1 MPDRVVHVVRKKSR
15 GQHAWVFSNEV
26 TQAEGNPGP
35 GDTVQV
41 FDRKHFL
48 GSGIYNPHSLIRV
61 RLYSDQN
68 EELDTTFFRRRIEA
82 ALAYRKTMLPDENDF
97 RLMYGE
103 SDRVPGLVIDK
114 YGNHFVVQT
123 YALGLDTRHEMVVA
137 ALREVFDVASV
148 IEKND
153 FRLRDPEGLPRRSGV
168 LFGTPEPRIVISE
181 SGAKFYVD
189 AAGGQ
194 KTGYYFD
201 HRLTRRKVRQL
212 SGGLPR
218 LSAEENRGCTQVIS
232 EGLPRLSAEENRG
245 CTQVISPGRAVL
257 DVFSYTGSF
266 AINAALGGAEGVLA
280 VDASAAAA
288 TIATDNSVLNGVA
301 EKCTFA
307 TDNAFTALQRLD
319 AEGRRFDLINLD
331 PPAFIKAQKD
341 KNAGMRGYR
350 EVNGLAMKL
359 LPAGGILVSSSC
371 SHYLFWQDMLDMLVA
386 AAQDVGRT
394 FTILDRT
401 TQGPDHPVLLS
412 MPESEYLRGFILQ
425 VS

>member
-1 MPDRVVHVVRKKSR
+1 VPDKVVHVLRKKSR

-26 TQAEGNPGP
+26 TETEGNAGP

-41 FDRKHFL
+41 FDRKRML

-61 RLYSDQN
+61 RLYSEQN
-68 EELDTTFFRRRIEA
+68 EELDAALIQRRIET
-82 ALAYRKTMLPDENDF
+82 ALAYRKASLPGENDF
-97 RLMYGE
+97 RLMFSE
-103 SDRVPGLVIDK
+103 SDRMPGLVIDK

-123 YALGLDTRHEMVVA
+123 YSLGLDMRHELVVA
-137 ALREVFDVASV
+137 ALREVFVVASV

-153 FRLRDPEGLPRRSGV
+153 FRLRDPEGLPRRAGV

-181 SGAKFYVD
+181 SGVKFYVD
-189 AAGGQ
+189 PAGGQ

-212 SGGLPR
+212 S
-218 LSAEENRGCTQVIS
+218 A
-232 EGLPRLSAEENRG
+232 
-245 CTQVISPGRAVL
+245 GRKVL

-266 AINAALGGAEGVLA
+266 AINAALGGAESVLA

-307 TDNAFTALQRLD
+307 TDNAFTALEGLAAQ
-319 AEGRRFDLINLD
+319 GRRFDLINLD

-341 KNAGMRGYR
+341 KDAGMRGYR
-350 EVNGLAMKL
+350 QINALAMKL
-359 LPAGGILVSSSC
+359 LPPGGILVSSSC

-386 AAQDVGRT
+386 AAQDVGRE

>member
-1 MPDRVVHVVRKKSR
+1 MPVKVVHVVRKKSR

-26 TQAEGNPGP
+26 TKTEGNPGP

-41 FDRKHFL
+41 LDRKRLL

-61 RLYSDQN
+61 RLYSEQN
-68 EELDTTFFRRRIEA
+68 EELDTAFLRRRIEA
-82 ALAYRKTMLPDENDF
+82 ALQYRKMALPGENDF
-97 RLMYGE
+97 RLMFSE

-123 YALGLDTRHEMVVA
+123 YALGLDMRHDLVVA

-153 FRLRDPEGLPRRSGV
+153 FRLRDPEGLPRRAGV
-168 LFGTPEPRIVISE
+168 LFGTPEPRTVISE
-181 SGAKFYVD
+181 GGAKFYVD
-189 AAGGQ
+189 VAGGQ

-201 HRLTRRKVRQL
+201 HRLTRRMVRQM
-212 SGGLPR
+212 S
-218 LSAEENRGCTQVIS
+218 V
-232 EGLPRLSAEENRG
+232 
-245 CTQVISPGRAVL
+245 GRKVL

-266 AINAALGGAEGVLA
+266 AINAALGGAESVLA
-280 VDASAAAA
+280 VDASAVAA

-301 EKCTFA
+301 DRCEFA
-307 TDNAFTALQRLD
+307 TDNAFTALAELD
-319 AEGRRFDLINLD
+319 AQSRKFDLINLD
-331 PPAFIKAQKD
+331 PPAFIKALKD

-350 EVNGLAMKL
+350 QINALAMKL

-386 AAQDVGRT
+386 SAQDAGRE

>member
-1 MPDRVVHVVRKKSR
+1 MPVKVVHVVRKKSR
-15 GQHAWVFSNEV
+15 GRHAWVFSNEV
-26 TQAEGNPGP
+26 TKTESNPGP

-41 FDRKHFL
+41 FDRERRL

-61 RLYSDQN
+61 RLYSEQN
-68 EELDTTFFRRRIEA
+68 EELDTAFLRRRIEA
-82 ALAYRKTMLPDENDF
+82 ALQYRKAMLPGENDF
-97 RLMYGE
+97 RLMFSE

-123 YALGLDTRHEMVVA
+123 YSLGLDMRHELVVA

-153 FRLRDPEGLPRRSGV
+153 FRLRDPEGLPRRAGV
-168 LFGTPEPRIVISE
+168 LFGTPEARTVISE
-181 SGAKFYVD
+181 SGARFYVD
-189 AAGGQ
+189 VAGGQ

-212 SGGLPR
+212 S
-218 LSAEENRGCTQVIS
+218 A
-232 EGLPRLSAEENRG
+232 
-245 CTQVISPGRAVL
+245 GRKVL

-266 AINAALGGAEGVLA
+266 AINAALGGAESVLA

-301 EKCTFA
+301 DRCQFA
-307 TDNAFTALQRLD
+307 TDNAFTALTELD
-319 AEGRRFDLINLD
+319 VQGRRFDLINLD
-331 PPAFIKAQKD
+331 PPAFIKALKD

-350 EVNGLAMKL
+350 EINALAMKL
-359 LPAGGILVSSSC
+359 LPPGGMLVSSSC

-386 AAQDVGRT
+386 AAQDIGRE

>member
-1 MPDRVVHVVRKKSR
+1 MPDRVVFVVRKKSR

-26 TQAEGNPGP
+26 TKTEGNPGP

-41 FDRKHFL
+41 FDRKRLL

-61 RLYSDQN
+61 RLYSEQN
-68 EELDTTFFRRRIEA
+68 EELDTAFLRHRIEA
-82 ALAYRKTMLPDENDF
+82 ALAYRKTVLPGENDF
-97 RLMYGE
+97 RLMFSE

-114 YGNHFVVQT
+114 YGSHFVVQT
-123 YALGLDTRHEMVVA
+123 YALGLDMRHNLVVA
-137 ALREVFDVASV
+137 ALREVFDVASI

-153 FRLRDPEGLPRRSGV
+153 FRLRDPEGLPRRTGV
-168 LFGTPEPRIVISE
+168 LFGAPEPRVVISE
-181 SGAKFYVD
+181 SGARFYVD
-189 AAGGQ
+189 VAGGQ

-212 SGGLPR
+212 
-218 LSAEENRGCTQVIS
+218 A
-232 EGLPRLSAEENRG
+232 A
-245 CTQVISPGRAVL
+245 GRKVL

-266 AINAALGGAEGVLA
+266 AINAALGGAESVLA

-301 EKCTFA
+301 DKCEFA
-307 TDNAFTALQRLD
+307 TDNAFTALEQLD
-319 AEGRRFDLINLD
+319 AQGRKFDLINLD
-331 PPAFIKAQKD
+331 PPAFIKALKD

-350 EVNGLAMKL
+350 QINALAMKL

-371 SHYLFWQDMLDMLVA
+371 SHYLFWQDLLDMLVA
-386 AAQDVGRT
+386 AAQDAGRE
-394 FTILDRT
+394 FTILDRA

-412 MPESEYLRGFILQ
+412 MPESEYLRGFILK

>member
-1 MPDRVVHVVRKKSR
+1 MPDKTVHVVRKKSR

-26 TQAEGNPGP
+26 TKTEGSPGP

-41 FDRKHFL
+41 LDRKRLL

-61 RLYSDQN
+61 RLYSEQD
-68 EELDTTFFRRRIEA
+68 EELDAAFLKRRIEA
-82 ALAYRKTMLPDENDF
+82 ALQYRKAMLPGENDF
-97 RLMYGE
+97 RLMFSE

-114 YGNHFVVQT
+114 YGNHFVLQT
-123 YALGLDTRHEMVVA
+123 YALGLDMRHDLVVA

-153 FRLRDPEGLPRRSGV
+153 FRLRDPEGLPRRAGV
-168 LFGTPEPRIVISE
+168 LFGTPESRIVISE
-181 SGAKFYVD
+181 SGVKFYVD

-201 HRLTRRKVRQL
+201 HRLTRRKVRE
-212 SGGLPR
+212 
-218 LSAEENRGCTQVIS
+218 LSA
-232 EGLPRLSAEENRG
+232 
-245 CTQVISPGRAVL
+245 GRKIL

-266 AINAALGGAEGVLA
+266 AINAALGGAESVLA

-301 EKCTFA
+301 DKCQFA
-307 TDNAFTALQRLD
+307 TDNAFTALAELD
-319 AEGRRFDLINLD
+319 AQGRKFDLINLD

-350 EVNGLAMKL
+350 QINALAMKL

-386 AAQDVGRT
+386 AAQDVGRE

-401 TQGPDHPVLLS
+401 TQGPDHPVQLS
-412 MPESEYLRGFILQ
+412 LPESEYLRGFILQ

>member
-1 MPDRVVHVVRKKSR
+1 VPDKVVRVVRRKSR

-26 TQAEGNPGP
+26 TKAEGSPGP

-41 FDRKHFL
+41 YDRKRLL

-61 RLYSDQN
+61 RLYSEQN
-68 EELDTTFFRRRIEA
+68 EELDAVLIQQRIEA
-82 ALAYRKTMLPDENDF
+82 ALAYRKTMLPGEDDF

-103 SDRVPGLVIDK
+103 SDHVPGLVIDK
-114 YGNHFVVQT
+114 YGSHFVVQT
-123 YALGLDTRHEMVVA
+123 YALGLDTRHELVVA
-137 ALREVFDVASV
+137 ALREVFDVASI

-153 FRLRDPEGLPRRSGV
+153 FRLRDPEGLPRRAGV

-189 AAGGQ
+189 PAGGQ

-201 HRLTRRKVRQL
+201 HRLTRYRVKQL
-212 SGGLPR
+212 S
-218 LSAEENRGCTQVIS
+218 A
-232 EGLPRLSAEENRG
+232 
-245 CTQVISPGRAVL
+245 GRNVL

-266 AINAALGGAEGVLA
+266 AINAALGGAESVLA
-280 VDASAAAA
+280 VDASAAAV

-301 EKCTFA
+301 GRCQFA
-307 TDNAFTALQRLD
+307 TDNAFTALTDLD
-319 AEGRRFDLINLD
+319 SQGRKFDLINLD

-350 EVNGLAMKL
+350 QINALAMRL
-359 LPAGGILVSSSC
+359 LSPGGVLVSSSC

-386 AAQDVGRT
+386 AAQDAGRT

-412 MPESEYLRGFILQ
+412 MPESEYLRGFVLQ

>member
-1 MPDRVVHVVRKKSR
+1 MPDKIVYVIRKKSR
-15 GQHAWVFSNEV
+15 GQHTWVFSNEV
-26 TQAEGNPGP
+26 TRTEGNPGP

-41 FDRKHFL
+41 FDRKRLL

-61 RLYSDQN
+61 RLYSEQN
-68 EELDTTFFRRRIEA
+68 EELDAAFLRRRIEA
-82 ALAYRKTMLPDENDF
+82 ALQYRKTMLPGENDF
-97 RLMYGE
+97 RLMFSE

-123 YALGLDTRHEMVVA
+123 YALGLDMRHDLVVA
-137 ALREVFDVASV
+137 ALREVFDVASI

-153 FRLRDPEGLPRRSGV
+153 FRLRDPEGLPRRAGV

-181 SGAKFYVD
+181 SGARFYVD
-189 AAGGQ
+189 VAGGQ

-212 SGGLPR
+212 S
-218 LSAEENRGCTQVIS
+218 A
-232 EGLPRLSAEENRG
+232 
-245 CTQVISPGRAVL
+245 GRKVL

-266 AINAALGGAEGVLA
+266 AINATLGGAESVLA

-301 EKCTFA
+301 ERCQFA
-307 TDNAFTALQRLD
+307 TDNAFTALAELD
-319 AEGRRFDLINLD
+319 AQGRKFDLINLD

-350 EVNGLAMKL
+350 QINALAMKL

-371 SHYLFWQDMLDMLVA
+371 SHYLFWQDMLDMLVV
-386 AAQDVGRT
+386 AAQDAGRS

>member
-1 MPDRVVHVVRKKSR
+1 LPDKLVHVTRKKSR
-15 GQHAWVFSNEV
+15 AQHAWVFSNEV
-26 TQAEGNPGP
+26 TGTEGNAGS
-35 GDTVQV
+35 GDTVLV
-41 FDRKHFL
+41 SDRKGL
-48 GSGIYNPHSLIRV
+48 VGSGIYNPHSLIRV
-61 RLYSDQN
+61 RLYSEQN
-68 EELDTTFFRRRIEA
+68 EELDASLVRRRIEA
-82 ALAYRKTMLPDENDF
+82 ALQYRTTMLPGENDF
-97 RLMYGE
+97 RLTYGE

-114 YGNHFVVQT
+114 YGSHFVVQT
-123 YALGLDTRHEMVVA
+123 YALGLDRRQDMVVT
-137 ALREVFDVASV
+137 ALREVFDVASI

-153 FRLRDPEGLPRRSGV
+153 FRLRDPEGLPRRAGV

-189 AAGGQ
+189 VAGGQ

-212 SGGLPR
+212 S
-218 LSAEENRGCTQVIS
+218 A
-232 EGLPRLSAEENRG
+232 
-245 CTQVISPGRAVL
+245 GRKVL

-266 AINAALGGAEGVLA
+266 AVNAALGGAESVLA

-288 TIATDNSVLNGVA
+288 TIATENSVLNGVA
-301 EKCTFA
+301 DRCTFA
-307 TDNAFTALQRLD
+307 TDNAFTALTELD
-319 AEGRRFDLINLD
+319 AQGRRFDLINLD

-350 EVNGLAMKL
+350 QINALAMKL
-359 LPAGGILVSSSC
+359 LPAGGVLVSSSC

-386 AAQDVGRT
+386 ASQDAGRS

>member
-1 MPDRVVHVVRKKSR
+1 MGFSSVPARVVHVVRKKSR

-26 TQAEGNPGP
+26 IKTEGNPGP
-35 GDTVQV
+35 GETVRV
-41 FDRKHFL
+41 FDRKRLL

-61 RLYSDQN
+61 RLYSEQN
-68 EELDTTFFRRRIEA
+68 EELDADLIRCRMEA
-82 ALAYRKTMLPDENDF
+82 ALAHRKAMLPEESDF
-97 RLMYGE
+97 RLLYGE

-114 YGNHFVVQT
+114 YGSHFVIQT
-123 YALGLDTRHEMVVA
+123 YALGLDMRHEQVVT
-137 ALREVFDVASV
+137 ALRTVFDVASV

-181 SGAKFYVD
+181 SGARFYVD
-189 AAGGQ
+189 TAGGQ

-212 SGGLPR
+212 SAR
-218 LSAEENRGCTQVIS
+218 RK
-232 EGLPRLSAEENRG
+232 
-245 CTQVISPGRAVL
+245 VL

-266 AINAALGGAEGVLA
+266 AVNAALGGAESVLA

-301 EKCTFA
+301 DRCQFA
-307 TDNAFTALQRLD
+307 TDNAFTALAGLD
-319 AEGRRFDLINLD
+319 ADGRRFDLINLD

-341 KNAGMRGYR
+341 RNAGLRGYR
-350 EVNGLAMKL
+350 QVNALAMKL
-359 LPAGGILVSSSC
+359 LSPGGILVSSSC

-386 AAQDVGRT
+386 AAQDAGRT

-425 VS
+425 VN

>member
-1 MPDRVVHVVRKKSR
+1 MPSKSVHVVRKKSR

-26 TQAEGNPGP
+26 TGTEGNPGL

-41 FDRKHFL
+41 FDRKRLL

-61 RLYSDQN
+61 RLYSEQN
-68 EELDTTFFRRRIEA
+68 EELDTAFLRRRIEA
-82 ALAYRKTMLPDENDF
+82 ALAYRRTMLPGENDF
-97 RLMYGE
+97 RLTYGE

-114 YGNHFVVQT
+114 YGSHFVVQT
-123 YALGLDTRHEMVVA
+123 YALGLDMRHDLVVA
-137 ALREVFDVASV
+137 ALREVFEVASV

-153 FRLRDPEGLPRRSGV
+153 FRLRDPEGLPRRTGV
-168 LFGTPEPRIVISE
+168 LFGTPEPRTVISE
-181 SGAKFYVD
+181 SGARFYVD
-189 AAGGQ
+189 VAGGQ

-201 HRLTRRKVRQL
+201 HRLTRRKVKQL
-212 SGGLPR
+212 S
-218 LSAEENRGCTQVIS
+218 A
-232 EGLPRLSAEENRG
+232 
-245 CTQVISPGRAVL
+245 GRKVL

-266 AINAALGGAEGVLA
+266 AINAVLGGAESVLA

-301 EKCTFA
+301 DKCRFA
-307 TDNAFTALQRLD
+307 TDNAFTALVELD
-319 AEGRRFDLINLD
+319 SQGRRFDLVNLD

-341 KNAGMRGYR
+341 RNAGMRGYR
-350 EVNGLAMKL
+350 QVNALAMKL

-386 AAQDVGRT
+386 AAQDAGRS

-425 VS
+425 VG

>member
-1 MPDRVVHVVRKKSR
+1 VPDKVVHVVRKKSR

-26 TQAEGNPGP
+26 TLTEGNPGP
-35 GDTVQV
+35 GDTVRV
-41 FDRKHFL
+41 LDRKHPV

-61 RLYSDQN
+61 RLYSDRD
-68 EELDTTFFRRRIEA
+68 EDLDASLIRRRMEA
-82 ALAYRKTMLPDENDF
+82 ALAYRKTMLPEENDF

-114 YGNHFVVQT
+114 YGSHFVVQT
-123 YALGLDTRHEMVVA
+123 YALGLDLRQELVVE
-137 ALREVFDVASV
+137 ALREVFDVASI

-153 FRLRDPEGLPRRSGV
+153 FRLRDPEGLPRRTGI
-168 LFGTPEPRIVISE
+168 LFGTPEPRTVISE

-212 SGGLPR
+212 S
-218 LSAEENRGCTQVIS
+218 S
-232 EGLPRLSAEENRG
+232 
-245 CTQVISPGRAVL
+245 GRSVL

-266 AINAALGGAEGVLA
+266 AINSALGGAESVLA

-301 EKCTFA
+301 DKCQFA
-307 TDNAFTALQRLD
+307 TDNAFTALAELD
-319 AEGRRFDLINLD
+319 TQGRKFDLINLD

-341 KNAGMRGYR
+341 RSAGMRGYR
-350 EVNGLAMKL
+350 QVNAMAMRL
-359 LPAGGILVSSSC
+359 LSEGGILVSSSC

-386 AAQDVGRT
+386 ASQDAGRS

-412 MPESEYLRGFILQ
+412 MPESEYLRGFVLQ

>member
-1 MPDRVVHVVRKKSR
+1 MPDKVVSVVRKKSR

-26 TQAEGNPGP
+26 TMTEGNPGP

-41 FDRKHFL
+41 FDRKRLL

-61 RLYSDQN
+61 RLYSEQI
-68 EELDTTFFRRRIEA
+68 EELDVAFLRRRIEA
-82 ALAYRKTMLPDENDF
+82 ALQYRKTMLPGENDF
-97 RLMYGE
+97 RLMFSE

-123 YALGLDTRHEMVVA
+123 YALGLDMRHELVVA
-137 ALREVFDVASV
+137 ALREVFEVASI

-153 FRLRDPEGLPRRSGV
+153 FRLRDPEGLPRRAGV

-181 SGAKFYVD
+181 SGARFYVD
-189 AAGGQ
+189 VAGGQ

-212 SGGLPR
+212 S
-218 LSAEENRGCTQVIS
+218 A
-232 EGLPRLSAEENRG
+232 
-245 CTQVISPGRAVL
+245 GRKVL

-266 AINAALGGAEGVLA
+266 AVNAALGGAESVFA

-301 EKCTFA
+301 DKCQFA
-307 TDNAFTALQRLD
+307 TDNAFTAFVELD
-319 AEGRRFDLINLD
+319 AQGRKFDLINLD

-341 KNAGMRGYR
+341 RNAGMRGYR
-350 EVNGLAMKL
+350 QINALAMKL
-359 LPAGGILVSSSC
+359 LPAGGVLVSSSC

-386 AAQDVGRT
+386 AARDADRS

-412 MPESEYLRGFILQ
+412 MPESEYLRGFMLQ

>member
-1 MPDRVVHVVRKKSR
+1 VPDKVVHVVRKKSR

-26 TQAEGNPGP
+26 TRTEGNPGP
-35 GDTVQV
+35 GDLVLV
-41 FDRKHFL
+41 FDRKHL
-48 GSGIYNPHSLIRV
+48 VGSGIYNPHSLIRV
-61 RLYSDQN
+61 RLYSDQD
-68 EELDTTFFRRRIEA
+68 EELDAGLVRRRIEA
-82 ALAYRKTMLPDENDF
+82 ALAYRHTMLPGENDF

-114 YGNHFVVQT
+114 YGSHFVVQT
-123 YALGLDTRHEMVVA
+123 YALGLDMRHELVVD
-137 ALREVFDVASV
+137 ALRGVFEVASV

-153 FRLRDPEGLPRRSGV
+153 FRLRDPEGLPRRAGI
-168 LFGTPEPRIVISE
+168 LFGTPEPRTVISE

-218 LSAEENRGCTQVIS
+218 LSAEENRGCTQS
-232 EGLPRLSAEENRG
+232 LS
-245 CTQVISPGRAVL
+245 SGRSVL

-266 AINAALGGAEGVLA
+266 AINAALGGAESVLA

-288 TIATDNSVLNGVA
+288 TIATENSVLNGVVD
-301 EKCTFA
+301 KCEFA
-307 TDNAFTALQRLD
+307 TDNAFTALDKLGS
-319 AEGRRFDLINLD
+319 EGRKFDLINLD

-350 EVNGLAMKL
+350 QINAMAMKL

-386 AAQDVGRT
+386 ASQDAGRS

-412 MPESEYLRGFILQ
+412 MPESEYLRGFVLQ

>member
-1 MPDRVVHVVRKKSR
+1 VPDKIVHVIRKKSR

-26 TQAEGNPGP
+26 TKTEGNPGP

-41 FDRKHFL
+41 FDRKRLL

-61 RLYSDQN
+61 RFYSEQN
-68 EELDTTFFRRRIEA
+68 EELDSAFLRRRIDA
-82 ALAYRKTMLPDENDF
+82 ALQYRKMMLPGENDF

-114 YGNHFVVQT
+114 YGSHFVVQT
-123 YALGLDTRHEMVVA
+123 NALGMDMRHDLVVA
-137 ALREVFDVASV
+137 ALREVFEVASI

-153 FRLRDPEGLPRRSGV
+153 FRLRDPEGLPRRAGV

-189 AAGGQ
+189 PAGGQ

-212 SGGLPR
+212 S
-218 LSAEENRGCTQVIS
+218 A
-232 EGLPRLSAEENRG
+232 
-245 CTQVISPGRAVL
+245 GRKVL

-266 AINAALGGAEGVLA
+266 AINAALGGAESVLA

-301 EKCTFA
+301 GRCQFA
-307 TDNAFTALQRLD
+307 TDNAFTALAELD
-319 AEGRRFDLINLD
+319 TQGTKFDLINLD

-341 KNAGMRGYR
+341 RNAGMRGYR
-350 EVNGLAMKL
+350 QINALAMKL
-359 LPAGGILVSSSC
+359 LSPGGILVSSSC

-386 AAQDVGRT
+386 AAQDVGRE

>member
-1 MPDRVVHVVRKKSR
+1 MPGKVVHVVRKKSR

-26 TQAEGNPGP
+26 TKTEGNPGP
-35 GDTVQV
+35 GDAVQV
-41 FDRKHFL
+41 FDRRHL
-48 GSGIYNPHSLIRV
+48 VGSGIYNPHSLIRV
-61 RLYSDQN
+61 RLYSEQV
-68 EELDTTFFRRRIEA
+68 EELDQAFLKRRLEA
-82 ALAYRKTMLPDENDF
+82 ALAYRKAMLPGENDF
-97 RLMYGE
+97 RLMFSE
-103 SDRVPGLVIDK
+103 SDRVPGLVVDK
-114 YGNHFVVQT
+114 YGSHFVVQT
-123 YALGLDTRHEMVVA
+123 YSLGLDMRHDLVVA

-153 FRLRDPEGLPRRSGV
+153 SRLRDPEGLPRRTGV

-181 SGAKFYVD
+181 SGVRFYVD
-189 AAGGQ
+189 VAGGQ

-201 HRLTRRKVRQL
+201 HRLTRRKVRGL
-212 SGGLPR
+212 S
-218 LSAEENRGCTQVIS
+218 S
-232 EGLPRLSAEENRG
+232 
-245 CTQVISPGRAVL
+245 GRSVL

-266 AINAALGGAEGVLA
+266 AINAALGGASSVLA

-301 EKCTFA
+301 DKCQFA
-307 TDNAFTALQRLD
+307 TDNAFTALAELD
-319 AEGRRFDLINLD
+319 VQGRKFDLINLD

-341 KNAGMRGYR
+341 KNAGMKGYR
-350 EVNGLAMKL
+350 QINAMAMKL
-359 LPAGGILVSSSC
+359 LTDGGVLVSSSC

-386 AAQDVGRT
+386 ASQDAGRS

-425 VS
+425 VN

>member
-1 MPDRVVHVVRKKSR
+1 MPDKIVYVIRKKSR
-15 GQHAWVFSNEV
+15 GQHTWVFSNEV
-26 TQAEGNPGP
+26 TRTEGNPGP

-41 FDRKHFL
+41 FDRKRLL

-61 RLYSDQN
+61 RLYSEQN
-68 EELDTTFFRRRIEA
+68 EELDAAFLRRRIAA
-82 ALAYRKTMLPDENDF
+82 ALQYRKTMLPGENDF
-97 RLMYGE
+97 RLMFSE

-123 YALGLDTRHEMVVA
+123 YALGLDMRHDLVVA
-137 ALREVFDVASV
+137 ALREVFDVASI

-153 FRLRDPEGLPRRSGV
+153 FRLRDPEGLPRRAGV

-181 SGAKFYVD
+181 SGARFYVD
-189 AAGGQ
+189 VAGGQ

-212 SGGLPR
+212 S
-218 LSAEENRGCTQVIS
+218 A
-232 EGLPRLSAEENRG
+232 
-245 CTQVISPGRAVL
+245 GRKVL

-266 AINAALGGAEGVLA
+266 AINATLGGAESVLA

-301 EKCTFA
+301 ERCQFA
-307 TDNAFTALQRLD
+307 TDNAFTALAELD
-319 AEGRRFDLINLD
+319 AQGRKFDLVNLD

-350 EVNGLAMKL
+350 QINALAMKL

-371 SHYLFWQDMLDMLVA
+371 SHYLFWQDMLDMLVV
-386 AAQDVGRT
+386 AAQDAGRS

>member
-1 MPDRVVHVVRKKSR
+1 VPGKVVHVVRKKSR

-26 TQAEGNPGP
+26 TKTEGNPGP
-35 GDTVQV
+35 GDAVQV
-41 FDRKHFL
+41 FDRRHL
-48 GSGIYNPHSLIRV
+48 VGSGIYNPHSLIRV
-61 RLYSDQN
+61 RLYSEQV
-68 EELDTTFFRRRIEA
+68 EELDQAFLKRRLEA
-82 ALAYRKTMLPDENDF
+82 ALAYRKAMLPGENDF
-97 RLMYGE
+97 RLMFSE
-103 SDRVPGLVIDK
+103 SDRVPGLVVDK
-114 YGNHFVVQT
+114 YGSHFVVQT
-123 YALGLDTRHEMVVA
+123 YSLGLDMRHDLVVA

-153 FRLRDPEGLPRRSGV
+153 SRLRDPEGLPRRTGV

-181 SGAKFYVD
+181 SGVRFYVD
-189 AAGGQ
+189 VAGGQ

-201 HRLTRRKVRQL
+201 HRLTRRKVRGL
-212 SGGLPR
+212 S
-218 LSAEENRGCTQVIS
+218 S
-232 EGLPRLSAEENRG
+232 
-245 CTQVISPGRAVL
+245 GRSVL

-266 AINAALGGAEGVLA
+266 AINAALGGASSVLA

-301 EKCTFA
+301 DKCQFA
-307 TDNAFTALQRLD
+307 TDNAFTALAELD
-319 AEGRRFDLINLD
+319 VQGRKFDLINLD

-341 KNAGMRGYR
+341 KNAGMKGYR
-350 EVNGLAMKL
+350 QINAMAMKL
-359 LPAGGILVSSSC
+359 LTDGGVLVSSSC

-386 AAQDVGRT
+386 ASQDAGRS

-425 VS
+425 VN

>member
-26 TQAEGNPGP
+26 TKTEGNPGP

-41 FDRKHFL
+41 FDRKRLL
-48 GSGIYNPHSLIRV
+48 GSGVYNPHSLIRV
-61 RLYSDQN
+61 RLYSEEV
-68 EELDTTFFRRRIEA
+68 EELDAELLRRRIEA
-82 ALAYRKTMLPDENDF
+82 ALKYRRMFLPGENDF

-114 YGNHFVVQT
+114 YANHFVVQT
-123 YALGLDTRHEMVVA
+123 YAWGLDMRHDLVVA

-148 IEKND
+148 FEKND
-153 FRLRDPEGLPRRSGV
+153 FRLRDPEGLPRRTGV
-168 LFGTPEPRIVISE
+168 LCGDPEPRTVIAE

-189 AAGGQ
+189 VTGGQ

-212 SGGLPR
+212 S
-218 LSAEENRGCTQVIS
+218 A
-232 EGLPRLSAEENRG
+232 
-245 CTQVISPGRAVL
+245 GRKVL

-266 AINAALGGAEGVLA
+266 AINAALGGAESVLA

-288 TIATDNSVLNGVA
+288 TIATENSVLNGVA
-301 EKCTFA
+301 DKCTFA
-307 TDNAFTALQRLD
+307 TDNAFTVLA
-319 AEGRRFDLINLD
+319 AMANEGRRFDLINLD

-341 KNAGMRGYR
+341 KNAGLRGYR
-350 EVNGLAMKL
+350 EVNGLAMRL
-359 LPAGGILVSSSC
+359 LSPGGVLVSSSC

-386 AAQDVGRT
+386 ASQDAGRE

-401 TQGPDHPVLLS
+401 TQGSDHPVLLS
-412 MPESEYLRGFILQ
+412 MPESEYLRGFVLQ
-425 VS
+425 VA

>member
-1 MPDRVVHVVRKKSR
+1 VPDKVVHVVRKKSR

-26 TQAEGNPGP
+26 TKTEGNPGP

-41 FDRKHFL
+41 FDRTRLL

-61 RLYSDQN
+61 RLYSEQN
-68 EELDTTFFRRRIEA
+68 EELDTAFLRRRIEA
-82 ALAYRKTMLPDENDF
+82 ALAHRKTMLPGENDF
-97 RLMYGE
+97 RLMFSE

-123 YALGLDTRHEMVVA
+123 YALGLDMRHDLVVA

-153 FRLRDPEGLPRRSGV
+153 FRLRDPEGLPRRTGA
-168 LFGTPEPRIVISE
+168 LFGAPEPRIVISE
-181 SGAKFYVD
+181 SGARFYVD
-189 AAGGQ
+189 VAGGQ

-218 LSAEENRGCTQVIS
+218 LSAEENRGCTQ
-232 EGLPRLSAEENRG
+232 G
-245 CTQVISPGRAVL
+245 PGRAVL

-266 AINAALGGAEGVLA
+266 AINAALGGAESVLA

-301 EKCTFA
+301 DKCEFA
-307 TDNAFTALQRLD
+307 TDNAFTALEALHAQ
-319 AEGRRFDLINLD
+319 GRRFDLINLD
-331 PPAFIKAQKD
+331 PPAFIKALKD

-350 EVNGLAMKL
+350 QINALAMKL

-386 AAQDVGRT
+386 AAQDVGRE

>member
-1 MPDRVVHVVRKKSR
+1 MPDKLVVVSRKKSR
-15 GQHAWVFSNEV
+15 GQHTWVFSNEV
-26 TQAEGNPGP
+26 TETEGNPGP

-41 FDRKHFL
+41 FDRKRLL

-61 RLYSDQN
+61 RLYSEQN
-68 EELDTTFFRRRIEA
+68 EELDAALIQRRIEA
-82 ALAYRKTMLPDENDF
+82 ALAYRKTMLPGENDF
-97 RLMYGE
+97 RLMFSE

-123 YALGLDTRHEMVVA
+123 YSLGLDMRHELVVA

-153 FRLRDPEGLPRRSGV
+153 FRLRDPEGLPRRAGV

-181 SGAKFYVD
+181 SGVKFHVD
-189 AAGGQ
+189 PAGGQ

-212 SGGLPR
+212 S
-218 LSAEENRGCTQVIS
+218 A
-232 EGLPRLSAEENRG
+232 
-245 CTQVISPGRAVL
+245 GRKVL

-266 AINAALGGAEGVLA
+266 AINAALGGAESVVA

-301 EKCTFA
+301 DKCEFA
-307 TDNAFTALQRLD
+307 TDNAFTALTELD
-319 AEGRRFDLINLD
+319 VQGRQFDLINLD

-341 KNAGMRGYR
+341 KDAGMRGYR
-350 EVNGLAMKL
+350 QINALAMKL
-359 LPAGGILVSSSC
+359 LPPGGILVSSSC

-386 AAQDVGRT
+386 AAQDVGRE